1 MNYYYLSEKEIKQL
15 HNELMEINTTDTSN
29 KKKNKS
35 ISSIVTKELKKSKNS
50 DIGILFEENLRQSLE
65 LYFKLETADI
75 SRHFFYRRIKYK
87 NNNYVICPFQKI
99 NLEKF
104 YIEFNASDSSCSFIE
119 KKANNV
125 LTTITEN
132 KNTIKYSYDGKMFD
146 VEPPKEFEVDGFFK
160 TNADFSI
167 NDLKRKDTYII
178 FENAKNIQY
187 NYCLVEI
194 KLNQFKID
202 EVISQL
208 IEDSKIISNIAS
220 GQILYIGIVNIA
232 YDDMEFDLGSCDEL
246 KGLNCLLCGIK
257 DGLFCGRCITNP
269 IDWQLIKDFQ
279 EFKETFQEFKETT
292 EENINEMK
300 KSISNIEKA
309 LGLK

>member
-1 MNYYYLSEKEIKQL
+1 M
-15 HNELMEINTTDTSN
+15 
-29 KKKNKS
+29 
-35 ISSIVTKELKKSKNS
+35 
-50 DIGILFEENLRQSLE
+50 
-65 LYFKLETADI
+65 
-75 SRHFFYRRIKYK
+75 
-87 NNNYVICPFQKI
+87 
-99 NLEKF
+99 EKF

-119 KKANNV
+119 KKTKNV
-125 LTTITEN
+125 LTTINEN
-132 KNTIKYSYDGKMFD
+132 KETIKYSYDGKMFD

-279 EFKETFQEFKETT
+279 EFKETT
-292 EENINEMK
+292 EKNINEIK